1 MVSLVV
7 ALVLLP
13 LFLWSWRARGNEE
26 DGMLAQSA
34 LGLLALAGVGFG
46 LARWA
51 FA

>member
-1 MVSLVV
+1 MVSLLV
-7 ALVLLP
+7 AFLLFP
-13 LFLWSWRARGNEE
+13 LFLWSWRVAGNEE

-34 LGLLALAGVGFG
+34 LGLLALAGVGFA